1 MKKNITPIIVSVVL
15 MILVLCL
22 ILPFIPPAHAV
33 VRTYD
38 RDVRSI
44 SMTSTLAGTTDQL
57 FTVTGGRIEIISLFG
72 ECTLDAGSPG
82 NTLIQLDSATDPNYD
97 RDFSTTVDI
106 GALGIGDVVRFSN
119 AIDEGILRLTSN
131 EGAGQSLSWFC
142 SPGEIELNTASGT
155 TGTIIWYMSYRK
167 LESGA
172 LVTVSEN

>member
-1 MKKNITPIIVSVVL
+1 MKKNAGKITLAVLFLTTCMIIAYVITPV
-15 MILVLCL
+15 
-22 ILPFIPPAHAV
+22 FAV

-97 RDFSTTVDI
+97 REFSTTVDI
-106 GALGIGDVVRFSN
+106 GALGIGDVIRFTN

-131 EGAGQSLSWFC
+131 EGAGQPLSWFC

-155 TGTIIWYMSYRK
+155 TGTIVWYMSYRK